1 MPRLAFIG
9 YGELG
14 RQIDALV
21 SPPGASCE
29 KLFFDDGCAA
39 EGLPG
44 ALPFARHADEEFADA
59 RFYVCLGYKHLV
71 RKTEIVLRLLELSRE
86 LPSFIHST
94 CHVSPSANIAKGSV
108 LYPMCN
114 VDKDVTI
121 GYGVLLNNSVVVSHN
136 TTIGDG
142 CYLSPGAIVSGFV
155 HMGRNTFV
163 GSRAVI
169 SNDLIIGE
177 HAIIGIGTV
186 VTKEV
191 PDGCSAIGNPMRFL
205 NHRLRLE

>member
-1 MPRLAFIG
+1 MTRIGFIG

-21 SPPGASCE
+21 SPAGARCE
-29 KLFFDDGCAA
+29 KLFFDDNCVA
-39 EGLPG
+39 EELPG
-44 ALPFARHADEEFADA
+44 AVTFDRHADEEFADV

-71 RKTEIVLRLLELSRE
+71 RKTEIVLRLLELGRE

-94 CHVSPSANIAKGSV
+94 CHVSPSARIAKGTV

-121 GYGVLLNNSVVVSHN
+121 GRGALLNNSVIVSHN

-142 CYLSPGAIVSGFV
+142 CYLSPGVIVSGFV
-155 HMGRNTFV
+155 DMGANTFL
-163 GSRAVI
+163 GSGAII
-169 SNDLIIGE
+169 SNDLSIGQNS
-177 HAIIGIGTV
+177 IIGIGTV

-191 PDGCSAIGNPMRFL
+191 PDDCSAIGNPMRLLGYRL
-205 NHRLRLE
+205 NLE

>member
-1 MPRLAFIG
+1 MTRSGFIG

-21 SPPGASCE
+21 SPVGARCE
-29 KLFFDDGCAA
+29 KLFFDDSCVA

-44 ALPFARHADEEFADA
+44 ALPFGSHADEQFADVK
-59 RFYVCLGYKHLV
+59 FYVCLGYKHLV
-71 RKTEIVLRLLELSRE
+71 RKTEIVLRLLELGRE
-86 LPSFIHST
+86 LPAFIHST
-94 CHVSPSANIAKGSV
+94 CHVSPSARIAKGAI

-121 GYGVLLNNSVVVSHN
+121 GHGVLLNNSVVVSHN

-142 CYLSPGAIVSGFV
+142 CYLSPGVVVSGFANI
-155 HMGRNTFV
+155 GANTFI
-163 GSRAVI
+163 GSGAVI
-169 SNDLIIGE
+169 SNDLEIGE
-177 HAIIGIGTV
+177 NAVIGIGTV

-191 PDGCSAIGNPMRFL
+191 PDECSAIGNPMRI
-205 NHRLRLE
+205 LERQLKLK